1 MLVPQVITDIV
12 VAFASAK
19 IVDEDLFE
27 AEFVV
32 EGGGLQCSQ
41 RSLEGMRF
49 FYPNGRILAA

>member
-1 MLVPQVITDIV
+1 MPQVITDIV